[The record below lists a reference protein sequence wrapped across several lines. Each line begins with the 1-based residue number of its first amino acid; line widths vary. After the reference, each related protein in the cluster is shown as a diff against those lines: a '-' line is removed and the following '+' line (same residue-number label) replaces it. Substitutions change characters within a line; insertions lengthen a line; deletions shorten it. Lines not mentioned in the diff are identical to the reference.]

1 MKLNQ
6 YLHLRDTSNAQR
18 RDQPGY
24 DPLFKV
30 RLLLNLL
37 SEKFRTVYI
46 PGQNLSVD
54 EAMIGFKGRVHFRQ
68 YMPAKPTKWGIK
80 VWEVCESETAYC
92 ANFDI
97 YTGKKQNGNR
107 PHGLGYDVVWSL
119 TEPFHYQHR
128 NLYFD
133 RFFPFLVLAEHL
145 SLVNTYVCGT
155 IMTNRKGLPP
165 TIKAAKLKR
174 RGELVQTQKG
184 NMIATAFR
192 DKRQITF
199 LSTCEQPGV
208 SADGK
213 PL

>member
-1 MKLNQ
+1 MFGIKQLPRLWNYWSPDIRYGDPYISRIMPKTRYLKLNQ

-30 RLLLNLL
+30 RPLLNLL

-119 TEPFHYQHR
+119 TEPFNYQHR
-128 NLYFD
+128 SLYFEI
-133 RFFPFLVLAEHL
+133 FFL
-145 SLVNTYVCGT
+145 CG
-155 IMTNRKGLPP
+155 
-165 TIKAAKLKR
+165 
-174 RGELVQTQKG
+174 
-184 NMIATAFR
+184 
-192 DKRQITF
+192 
-199 LSTCEQPGV
+199 SC
-208 SADGK
+208 
-213 PL
+213 